1 MSKFLFMISINAI
14 ITKEP
19 NSIDNLQKN
28 NYFFFFLILGQIEDL
43 LILLKSTEK
52 DKQNEIA
59 LFVNSHDDYF
69 LTEITYELFQIID
82 ALIEKFSHNPFSKT
96 FSLFL
101 KRTINSLVEPKR
113 ISNLK
118 RPCQR
123 YLQKGGVK
131 IDIFLTRPESN
142 AADCN
147 KVKSD
152 NWISVSNGT
161 LIIAP
166 NNFQLLNSH
175 VLKLCD
181 GEDYTWS
188 MISEFLSSYT
198 KQIVTCVQVKTFFTK
213 SKTLLD
219 NLRKKKEIQ

>member
-1 MSKFLFMISINAI
+1 MISINAI

-82 ALIEKFSHNPFSKT
+82 ALIENFSHNPFSKT

-101 KRTINSLVEPKR
+101 KRTINNLIEPKR

-118 RPCQR
+118 RACQR

-131 IDIFLTRPESN
+131 TDIFLRRPESN

-181 GEDYTWS
+181 GEGLYMVYD
-188 MISEFLSSYT
+188 F
-198 KQIVTCVQVKTFFTK
+198 
-213 SKTLLD
+213 
-219 NLRKKKEIQ
+219 